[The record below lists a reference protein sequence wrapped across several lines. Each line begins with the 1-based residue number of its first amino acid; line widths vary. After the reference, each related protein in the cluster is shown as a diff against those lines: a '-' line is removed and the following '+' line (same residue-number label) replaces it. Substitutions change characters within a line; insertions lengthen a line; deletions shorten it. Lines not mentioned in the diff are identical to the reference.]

1 MSGLCGMLLPKH
13 PKVGGGGV
21 RDTDIDRD
29 RVSIYILIFLGWVNR
44 GRYDLFPVPL
54 KV

>member
-1 MSGLCGMLLPKH
+1 MRYAFTQAPEGR
-13 PKVGGGGV
+13 GGGGV